1 MDKYEE
7 YAENIEYL
15 NRTDDRQEII
25 DHIIASQG
33 VENGSN

>member
-15 NRTDDRQEII
+15 NKTDDQQEII
-25 DHIIASQG
+25 DHI
-33 VENGSN
+33 VENNHG